1 MRRLAHVTELLTIVC
16 LTEFVVHLGG
26 AETSWRN
33 VKAKLKAD
41 LRERRANISNVNPGD
56 DVTNRTIDLMIYF
69 WPFAVTQIDEVKQTV
84 STVSSYVISWWD
96 SSLAWNM
103 QDYDN
108 ISFITENINNIWS
121 PRITIPNSADN
132 ANWVLP
138 SVIDFC
144 YIWHNGTVTIFTTV
158 FVDTYCDLDL
168 TSYPFDQQKC
178 DILIWPFL
186 EDSQYQ
192 LHISDIEIAPPMPT
206 NGEWKIVSR
215 HFQIIY
221 YEDFS
226 KNNLSMAKMTLTI
239 QRSTTYYIFSIVVPL
254 ALMALMTPIVFWIPP
269 MSGERTS
276 YLVSIFLS
284 MTVYLS
290 YLVGTMPRSMNKMP
304 KLLIYLVTIMAQTFF
319 AIIATVCV
327 MKTMKAEMA
336 EGRRG
341 HHNTPEGGFV
351 DPFDSVSDESKNMKK
366 NKVAPAKEESCT
378 MRKTGKQRLITSD
391 QWDRIF
397 FVLYF
402 FFCIPT
408 FIIIYFL

>member
-121 PRITIPNSADN
+121 PKITIPNSADN

-168 TSYPFDQQKC
+168 TSYPFDQQNDTNYTKEYHILHLQYRHTVGSDGPHDTYRVLDSAHVWRKNFLFGVHLFVHDSVPELSGWYDAQKYEQNAETSHLLSDHHGPNIFRHHRHCVC
-178 DILIWPFL
+178 D
-186 EDSQYQ
+186 END
-192 LHISDIEIAPPMPT
+192 
-206 NGEWKIVSR
+206 
-215 HFQIIY
+215 
-221 YEDFS
+221 
-226 KNNLSMAKMTLTI
+226 
-239 QRSTTYYIFSIVVPL
+239 
-254 ALMALMTPIVFWIPP
+254 
-269 MSGERTS
+269 
-276 YLVSIFLS
+276 
-284 MTVYLS
+284 
-290 YLVGTMPRSMNKMP
+290 
-304 KLLIYLVTIMAQTFF
+304 
-319 AIIATVCV
+319 
-327 MKTMKAEMA
+327 
-336 EGRRG
+336 
-341 HHNTPEGGFV
+341 EGG
-351 DPFDSVSDESKNMKK
+351 DGGRP
-366 NKVAPAKEESCT
+366 P
-378 MRKTGKQRLITSD
+378 G
-391 QWDRIF
+391 
-397 FVLYF
+397 
-402 FFCIPT
+402 PP
-408 FIIIYFL
+408 